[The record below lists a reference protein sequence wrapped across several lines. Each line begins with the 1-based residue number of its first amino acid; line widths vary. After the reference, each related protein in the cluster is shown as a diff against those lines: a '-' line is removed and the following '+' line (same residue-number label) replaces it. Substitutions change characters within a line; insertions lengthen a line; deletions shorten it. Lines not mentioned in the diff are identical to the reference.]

1 MQPGYQR
8 KVLGEAN
15 TNINDRNPPIMDKY
29 YQGDYE
35 RVMNNNIMNSS
46 NINDVFIP
54 ASEDMDS
61 RNEIFSKASTDPS
74 FKDRKPL
81 GSLQA
86 QMPKSNPQT
95 VIATKS
101 KNMHTKINR
110 GISPNQ
116 PPPHKVKTYEENENK
131 RNYQPASVSKYSFK
145 DTNESGKR
153 SSSLKVKKDEEKMGY
168 QKPSPSSRGNHR
180 GNTGGSFVVPSNT
193 SGLRKSDS
201 GIKKSSKTSNSS
213 QSIKPNY
220 AKTNSV
226 GLTSHVNNSTSNG
239 GHYRLGSN
247 YGLRNPG
254 NSNFTANPR
263 IRKPTNGGGAVQ
275 NTMASF
281 RSGPVRVV
289 NDNTNTNNNQPLTS
303 QNKVRS
309 VVAKKEVA
317 KRPSSAS
324 KATKTNKIATKP
336 TTRPGT
342 ASTRANSNRPPS
354 PGSRSLKSDLLFSSY
369 NKHK

>member
-1 MQPGYQR
+1 M
-8 KVLGEAN
+8 E
-15 TNINDRNPPIMDKY
+15 KY

-35 RVMNNNIMNSS
+35 RMVNNNMVNSS
-46 NINDVFIP
+46 NINDVFAP
-54 ASEDMDS
+54 NYEEMDS

-95 VIATKS
+95 VVATKS

-116 PPPHKVKTYEENENK
+116 PPQHKIKTYEENENK
-131 RNYQPASVSKYSFK
+131 KSYQPASVSKYSLK
-145 DTNESGKR
+145 ESNDSSKR

-193 SGLRKSDS
+193 SGLRKSDN
-201 GIKKSSKTSNSS
+201 GIKKPGKISNSS
-213 QSIKPNY
+213 QSIKTSNI
-220 AKTNSV
+220 KSDTV
-226 GLTSHVNNSTSNG
+226 GVSSNMNGSTSNG

-263 IRKPTNGGGAVQ
+263 IRKPTNGGAVVQ

-289 NDNTNTNNNQPLTS
+289 NDNTSSNNNQPINNQS
-303 QNKVRS
+303 KVRS
-309 VVAKKEVA
+309 IVAKKEVS

-324 KATKTNKIATKP
+324 KATKTTKIVAKP
-336 TTRPGT
+336 TNRPGT